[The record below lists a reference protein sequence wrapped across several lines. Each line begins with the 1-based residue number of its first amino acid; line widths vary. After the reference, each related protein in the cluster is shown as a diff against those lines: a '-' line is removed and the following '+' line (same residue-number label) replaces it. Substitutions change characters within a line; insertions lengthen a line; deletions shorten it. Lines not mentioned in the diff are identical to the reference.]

1 MGVSSIDSLLFTK
14 EPLVS
19 YIGSGMV
26 IYCDGGNFRENPGP
40 YGCGL
45 HWYTYSN
52 KPYAKFPVNGLFPTT
67 LGYWE
72 GKNPETEGIKEF
84 PTVNSVE
91 EFREVFIRTV
101 EGKKTL
107 NDKPYLVFIEK
118 MKEYSR
124 GFPTP
129 GSNNLAELEA
139 MKKAL
144 AIILEEKVD
153 FTLLYCDSQYVLGGL
168 KQVDKWAKENWMSST
183 GKPLSNKEQWLD
195 IHYLLQQIREQ
206 KLHFAPQWIKGHG
219 DAKADKRTL
228 SNIANVFADKMA
240 TIAANLANNL
250 KYQVDLT
257 QTQGILESDITLEDL
272 AREKKPPKPHP
283 LLSNKRMYLSY
294 QGREDKS
301 IFYLGDP
308 GTITAP
314 KKMINGVEKKLPID
328 LYTGKMIADTQIA
341 ILYLEGGDP
350 IVNMIEEVQDIWLK
364 QHYQH
369 NNLIYCLQMDN
380 ITSSKVYSALHKY
393 GKYYLCRPKGVP
405 NLETIDGKGLT
416 YVNDPIYLAMRNID
430 HLTELSHVL
439 SHYVNKAEHIREIDL
454 TEYFYTT
461 KEMIVEKDI
470 RGNENQKVA
479 LGKSLLKTLG
489 TDVISIK
496 PKIQFDNGVE
506 KEITL
511 SFGVDL
517 PLRNQF
523 KQIEDEM
530 PLVKLLLWHES
541 GAVYRYATFIA
552 LHEKVDSN
560 TVRLKNYM
568 IVRGT
573 YSSQFLAE

>member
-1 MGVSSIDSLLFTK
+1 MGVSSIDLLLFSITFK

-52 KPYAKFPVNGLFPTT
+52 KPYAKFPINGLFSTT

-72 GKNPETEGIKEF
+72 GKKPETEGIKEF

-91 EFREVFIRTV
+91 EFRNTFIRIQD
-101 EGKKTL
+101 GKK
-107 NDKPYLVFIEK
+107 
-118 MKEYSR
+118 EYYR

-144 AIILEEKVD
+144 SIILEEKVD

-168 KQVDKWAKENWMSST
+168 KQVDKWARENWMSST

-272 AREKKPPKPHP
+272 AKEKKPLKPHP

-294 QGREDKS
+294 QGREDKN
-301 IFYLGDP
+301 IFFLGNP
-308 GTITAP
+308 GSITAP
-314 KKMINGVEKKLPID
+314 KKLINGVEKKLPID

-341 ILYLEGGDP
+341 ILYLDGGDP

-430 HLTELSHVL
+430 HLTELNHVL

-461 KEMIVEKDI
+461 KEMVVEKDI
-470 RGNENQKVA
+470 QGNENKKVS

-496 PKIQFDNGVE
+496 PKIQFDNGIE

-552 LHEKVDSN
+552 LHEKLESN